1 MSPGTR
7 AQIAAKSLV
16 PAAGQHSGRFRR
28 HAGSVP
34 SCVQRNP
41 IPAPVR
47 TRRDALPARRRGAA
61 LAAGRRIDDLRN
73 CRRKVSAAASWDMTV
88 AGRQQPELTERPASL
103 LVPTPT
109 KSGIALLYNEE
120 TNNTYDVCLKL
131 TKGVLTIQKLDVVC
145 TSGSESQVNHRT
157 VVLRRQATGGLGL
170 SIKGGAEHNVPVV
183 ISKIFKDQIA
193 DQSGKLFVGDAVLQ
207 VNGINVEHC
216 THEEVV
222 HLLRTAGDE
231 VTITVRY
238 LREVPSF
245 LKLPLGSPGLST
257 DHSRVSS
264 PLFDSGVHLNG
275 NGNNTAPSPPSPSAN
290 EPKYEKRWLDAVS
303 LPLLMARVSR
313 YKAGTDKLRSNCF
326 EVFALDGASTNILQ
340 FCTAAESTDWLQAIS
355 SNISDLTQENIKIIN
370 KYCASDDQVVHMGW
384 SCESPEG
391 GPAGLS
397 ATFKFLA
404 LRGPY
409 FYIFRSPPISAAD
422 WGQAETTYNLY
433 EVLFKV
439 HKLWL
444 AEDCWLQARLYL
456 GLEHSPEQQDNESLC
471 FSILVGH
478 GQSHTFRVELATDL
492 AVWEKSF
499 QRAVS
504 LEVQRIRSKSYMCS
518 SQGNVLC
525 FTIDFGSGFTCSEGP
540 SKTVL
545 WRYKFSQLK
554 GSSDDGKTRVK
565 LLFKNAESKQIEM
578 KELEFANLTAVLH
591 CIHSFIAA
599 KVASMDP
606 LFMCS
611 QSFPGNYMNTF
622 GCILIPSSSAD
633 EAGHFNSTSLRELLI
648 SSCQEGLEIVDK
660 ASLHPRPR
668 RSAPA
673 SSTHAFAVL
682 RQTEPETLEISRAA
696 EVFQTT
702 VQVLRSR
709 ARQRYE
715 RDVTAPELLSWED
728 VALIAEM
735 SMCPPA
741 THPTICRHDS
751 KYRSIS
757 GLCNNRQNPLWGAAN
772 TPLVRWLPAQY
783 EDGEREPK
791 GWNRGRLYNGFQLP
805 PPREVSTKIMKS
817 AHKREQDTYSRLLV
831 EWGQYIDHD
840 MTFTPQSNSNSS
852 LWPRVDCLNTCENVH
867 PCFPIETLDGCMP
880 FHRSLPVCFVNI
892 GADIGQA
899 LQRQQMNSITSFI
912 DASVVYGHTPKSESY
927 LRDLS
932 GLNGKLAINDRFTDP
947 KGRPYLPF
955 VATLPSPCR
964 QDGRGERVECFSAGD
979 SRVNEGL
986 SLTSLHTIWL
996 REHNRIAKALQ
1007 GINGHWSPETIY
1019 QETRKIIGALH
1030 QVINMRD
1037 YIPKIIGPESFE
1049 HYIGPYGG
1057 YDPTTDPSAA
1067 NVFATAAFRFGHA
1080 TISPIVRRLDENFQ
1094 EHEHFPN
1101 LRLHETFFSPWRI
1114 VKEGGIEPIL
1124 RGLIGAAAP
1133 AVRSDMLVADEV
1145 TERLVVSKIMQH
1157 MDLASL
1163 NLQRGRDHGL
1173 PGYNDWRS
1181 FCGLTQIA
1189 TLADLE
1195 EVVGDHAFAKEV
1207 QKVYKHLDNIDVWLG
1222 GLVENMLPGSRTGP
1236 LFACLIGKQM
1246 KALRDGDRFWWEA
1259 EGVFTEQQKAEL
1271 LKGSLSRIICDNT
1284 DIGEV
1289 PYDPF
1294 RFEPY
1299 PSNYVSC
1306 DRIPS
1311 INLEAWR
1318 EERSRDLELCGSPKR
1333 IENGDFI
1340 LSSTS
1345 GKLVALY
1352 SCYHGFQLKGAAAL
1366 VCEGNRWSNRPPQC
1380 EGMSTIIANM

>member
-1 MSPGTR
+1 KH
-7 AQIAAKSLV
+7 AA
-16 PAAGQHSGRFRR
+16 
-28 HAGSVP
+28 
-34 SCVQRNP
+34 
-41 IPAPVR
+41 
-47 TRRDALPARRRGAA
+47 
-61 LAAGRRIDDLRN
+61 
-73 CRRKVSAAASWDMTV
+73 
-88 AGRQQPELTERPASL
+88 
-103 LVPTPT
+103 T

-183 ISKIFKDQIA
+183 ISKIFKDQI
-193 DQSGKLFVGDAVLQ
+193 GKEIFYLTTVIHHIDLGS
-207 VNGINVEHC
+207 
-216 THEEVV
+216 V

-355 SNISDLTQENIKIIN
+355 SNISDLTQENVSPSL
-370 KYCASDDQVVHMGW
+370 KYLRLLVVHMGW

-611 QSFPGNYMNTF
+611 QSFPGNYMN
-622 GCILIPSSSAD
+622 S
-633 EAGHFNSTSLRELLI
+633 
-648 SSCQEGLEIVDK
+648 
-660 ASLHPRPR
+660 
-668 RSAPA
+668 
-673 SSTHAFAVL
+673 
-682 RQTEPETLEISRAA
+682 
-696 EVFQTT
+696 
-702 VQVLRSR
+702 
-709 ARQRYE
+709 
-715 RDVTAPELLSWED
+715 
-728 VALIAEM
+728 
-735 SMCPPA
+735 
-741 THPTICRHDS
+741 
-751 KYRSIS
+751 
-757 GLCNNRQNPLWGAAN
+757 
-772 TPLVRWLPAQY
+772 
-783 EDGEREPK
+783 
-791 GWNRGRLYNGFQLP
+791 
-805 PPREVSTKIMKS
+805 
-817 AHKREQDTYSRLLV
+817 
-831 EWGQYIDHD
+831 
-840 MTFTPQSNSNSS
+840 
-852 LWPRVDCLNTCENVH
+852 
-867 PCFPIETLDGCMP
+867 
-880 FHRSLPVCFVNI
+880 
-892 GADIGQA
+892 
-899 LQRQQMNSITSFI
+899 
-912 DASVVYGHTPKSESY
+912 
-927 LRDLS
+927 
-932 GLNGKLAINDRFTDP
+932 
-947 KGRPYLPF
+947 
-955 VATLPSPCR
+955 
-964 QDGRGERVECFSAGD
+964 
-979 SRVNEGL
+979 
-986 SLTSLHTIWL
+986 
-996 REHNRIAKALQ
+996 
-1007 GINGHWSPETIY
+1007 
-1019 QETRKIIGALH
+1019 
-1030 QVINMRD
+1030 
-1037 YIPKIIGPESFE
+1037 
-1049 HYIGPYGG
+1049 
-1057 YDPTTDPSAA
+1057 
-1067 NVFATAAFRFGHA
+1067 
-1080 TISPIVRRLDENFQ
+1080 
-1094 EHEHFPN
+1094 
-1101 LRLHETFFSPWRI
+1101 
-1114 VKEGGIEPIL
+1114 
-1124 RGLIGAAAP
+1124 
-1133 AVRSDMLVADEV
+1133 
-1145 TERLVVSKIMQH
+1145 
-1157 MDLASL
+1157 
-1163 NLQRGRDHGL
+1163 
-1173 PGYNDWRS
+1173 
-1181 FCGLTQIA
+1181 
-1189 TLADLE
+1189 
-1195 EVVGDHAFAKEV
+1195 
-1207 QKVYKHLDNIDVWLG
+1207 
-1222 GLVENMLPGSRTGP
+1222 
-1236 LFACLIGKQM
+1236 
-1246 KALRDGDRFWWEA
+1246 
-1259 EGVFTEQQKAEL
+1259 
-1271 LKGSLSRIICDNT
+1271 
-1284 DIGEV
+1284 
-1289 PYDPF
+1289 
-1294 RFEPY
+1294 
-1299 PSNYVSC
+1299 
-1306 DRIPS
+1306 
-1311 INLEAWR
+1311 
-1318 EERSRDLELCGSPKR
+1318 
-1333 IENGDFI
+1333 
-1340 LSSTS
+1340 
-1345 GKLVALY
+1345 
-1352 SCYHGFQLKGAAAL
+1352 
-1366 VCEGNRWSNRPPQC
+1366 
-1380 EGMSTIIANM
+1380 